1 MGKKID
7 ETIIEQIPIKYNE
20 LKSKKKTAEAL
31 GISVATV
38 NKYLTIYEAAPIEV
52 VKKKRIKVDEELIK
66 QINEKYKNYKNM
78 AQVAKDLGISAT
90 TVKNHLNEENL
101 KLKEKVNDDRDALFF
116 YIYHLFGPDG
126 NQPVSNWNI
135 TQMIK
140 FNKMGMNYKAQLL
153 TLKYYYEIKKN
164 PVKEEYKTIGLI
176 PFIFSE
182 ASIYYKNQEKRQKEI
197 EEAIEKQLEQDRIEI
212 KFNPADYIGTRK
224 KKKMIDLNSIMG
236 EENGQS

>member
-7 ETIIEQIPIKYNE
+7 DKIIEQIPIKYNE
-20 LKSKKKTAEAL
+20 LKNKKKTAEAL

-38 NKYLTIYEAAPIEV
+38 NKYLTIYDGAPVEV
-52 VKKKRIKVDEELIK
+52 VKKKRVKIDDELIAR
-66 QINEKYKNYKNM
+66 INEKYKSYKNM
-78 AQVAKDLGISAT
+78 AQVAKELGISST

-164 PVKEEYKTIGLI
+164 PVKEEYKTIGLL
-176 PFIFSE
+176 PFIFDE
-182 ASIYYKNQEKRQKEI
+182 AATYYKNQEKRQKEI
-197 EEAIEKQLEQDRIEI
+197 EIAIEKQLEQDRVEI
-212 KFNPADYIGTRK
+212 KFNPADYMGARK
-224 KKKMIDLNSIMG
+224 KKKMIDLNSIVG
-236 EENGQS
+236 EENA